1 MRWFQKAARRM
12 KHVQTCCWSFFQ
24 LGPLR
29 SPLCLDSL
37 KHRLMETWT
46 WINTWSCLLRQK
58 SNSRWEPAT
67 VTVEGLLLLYPVN
80 LKRHKKSEST
90 GGGGGWTACFERS
103 CHHVFVWHWSSHTKK
118 PSASQQRRF
127 ELHTCLRSY
136 SQLTLTQPRHQKKG
150 KSSSHPARQ
159 EGRRADRQEG
169 SLFWNLAYLLYLAF
183 FIFSSPS
190 VFSSCFLYYIFSAPS
205 FLLSTSVPSA
215 PSPPL
220 YLSVSVWHLIAA
232 TPELLRAF

>member
-90 GGGGGWTACFERS
+90 GGGGWGCWTACFERS

-183 FIFSSPS
+183 FIFFLLPYFPH
-190 VFSSCFLYYIFSAPS
+190 VFFIIYFLHLHFSSLHLCQ
-205 FLLSTSVPSA
+205 VP
-215 PSPPL
+215 PPL
-220 YLSVSVWHLIAA
+220 PSISLCLSGIS
-232 TPELLRAF
+232 